1 MTYKFNQIPIE
12 LKNTPHWILWRSELR
27 EGKKTKVPYQINGEM
42 AQSNNKRSWSTFPTI
57 IKFFEKGGYD
67 GIGFMFSKDDPF
79 IGIDI
84 DHCVSEGALTELA
97 EDVIETVQSYTEY
110 SPSGEGIHIIAKGK
124 LPLKGPGT
132 GRKNPTLGLEVYRH
146 GRYFT
151 FTGDCL
157 DNVPVQERTE
167 EFKVLFK
174 KYLEEKP
181 KPVPKTTVAVERED
195 ISNLTNAQL
204 WEKMFN
210 SKNGASIQSL
220 FQGHLINGDHSSTD
234 MALCNHLAFWTDKD
248 PIKMDDMF
256 RESSLIREKW
266 DKPHSSDGRTYGQM
280 TIDTA
285 ILATPSTIS
294 DFEPQQEKPYEI
306 YISDDSQ
313 GIEDTEEIID
323 KVPNF
328 HLTELGNAERIVYY
342 HGDNIRYCNELEW
355 LIWNGKQWKEDS
367 KRKIEAIT
375 AKTLRGLYTESAA
388 EEDKYRS
395 KQFHDWAKK
404 CEKRAIRINSILDVR
419 PMVSVRKQDLD
430 SHKFL
435 FNCENGVVDL
445 KTGELL
451 QHDRDLLLT
460 KISPIPYKKD
470 AECPNWISF
479 LASIFLTPD
488 NKPDYEVIDFL
499 QKAIGYSLTGVTK
512 EQVMFFLFGN
522 GRNGKSTFINTIQDL
537 LGDYGKQTNSDTF
550 IKKRNDSGINND
562 VARLD
567 GARFVSAV
575 ESEEGQQLSEALV
588 KQITGGEKMSA
599 RFLRQEY
606 FEFTPE
612 FKVFFTTNHKP
623 IIKGSDEGIWRRIKL
638 IPFTVTIPKDKIDYD
653 LPDKL
658 SKEMPGILKWAVD
671 GCLKWQVEGLKEP
684 KAVMEATASYREDM
698 DILGPFLEEN
708 CTIQVNSKIEAK
720 SLYENYTKWC
730 YQNNELELKN
740 RVFYRQLEIR
750 GFKKEK
756 GAKNKTFIHGITFN
770 QYVGA
775 GLFQDNESE
784 IDGKS
789 QKDDGKGYQGVT
801 GGLSESNPNNVTSIN
816 RKKL

>member
-1 MTYKFNQIPIE
+1 MRYKFNQIPTE
-12 LKNTPHWILWRSELR
+12 LKNTPHWILWRSEVR
-27 EGKKTKVPYQINGEM
+27 NGKKTKVPYQINGEM

-57 IKFFEKGGYD
+57 IKFYEQGDYD

-84 DHCVSEGALTELA
+84 DHCIQEGALTSLA
-97 EDVIETVQSYTEY
+97 EDVIEIVNSYTEY
-110 SPSGEGIHIIAKGK
+110 SPSGDGIHIIAKGK

-132 GRKNPTLGLEVYRH
+132 GRKNVDIGLEVYRH

-157 DNVPVQERTE
+157 DQVSVEDRTDE
-167 EFKVLFK
+167 LKILFE
-174 KYLEEKP
+174 KYLKEKS
-181 KPVPKTTVAVERED
+181 KPEKKQSTTSFERKD
-195 ISNLTNAQL
+195 ITSLSNAEL
-204 WEKMFN
+204 WEQMFD
-210 SKNGASIQSL
+210 SKSGAAIKDL
-220 FQGHLINGDHSSTD
+220 FQGMLINGDHSSTD

-248 PIKMDDMF
+248 AVKMDSMF
-256 RESSLIREKW
+256 RESSLLREKW

-285 ILATPSTIS
+285 ILSTPSTIA
-294 DFEPQQEKPYEI
+294 DYEPPEEKKYEV
-306 YISDDSQ
+306 YISDNS
-313 GIEDTEEIID
+313 IEDTEEIID
-323 KVPNF
+323 EAPKF
-328 HLTELGNAERIVYY
+328 HLTELGNAERIAYY
-342 HGDNIRYCNELEW
+342 HGENVRYCNELEW
-355 LIWNGKQWKEDS
+355 LIWNGKHWHEDS
-367 KRKIEAIT
+367 KRQIEAIT
-375 AKTLRGLYTESAA
+375 AKTLRAIYGEAKAT
-388 EEDKYRS
+388 EDKYQS
-395 KQFHDWAKK
+395 KLLHDWAKK
-404 CEKRAIRINSILDVR
+404 CERRSIRINSILDVR
-419 PMVSVRKQDLD
+419 PMVSVKKKELD
-430 SHKFL
+430 SHSFL
-435 FNCENGVVDL
+435 FNCDNGVIDL

-451 QHDRDLLLT
+451 PHDRDLLLT
-460 KISPIPYKKD
+460 KISPIKYD
-470 AECPNWISF
+470 RNAECPNWKAF
-479 LASIFLTPD
+479 LESIFKTPAGE
-488 NKPDYEVIDFL
+488 PDYELIKYL

-522 GRNGKSTFINTIQDL
+522 GRNGKSTFINIIQEL
-537 LGDYGKQTNSDTF
+537 LGDYGRQTNSDTF
-550 IKKRNDSGINND
+550 LKKRNDSGINND

-623 IIKGSDEGIWRRIKL
+623 IVKGSDEGIWRRIML

-658 SKEMPGILKWAVD
+658 AKEMPGVLRWAVE
-671 GCLKWQVEGLKEP
+671 GCMKWQAEGLRAPEAV
-684 KAVMEATASYREDM
+684 KAATAEYREDM
-698 DILGPFLEEN
+698 DILAPFIDEN
-708 CTIQVNSKIEAK
+708 CTVNSSVRIEAK
-720 SLYENYTKWC
+720 SMYENYTKWC

-740 RVFYRQLEIR
+740 RAFYRQLEVR

-756 GAKNKTFIHGITFN
+756 GTGNKNFILGITLN
-770 QYVGA
+770 KLA
-775 GLFQDNESE
+775 GSNLFSTENEV
-784 IDGKS
+784 K
-789 QKDDGKGYQGVT
+789 
-801 GGLSESNPNNVTSIN
+801 NNVTPIN

>member
-1 MTYKFNQIPIE
+1 MTHQFHNIPVE

-42 AQSNNKRSWSTFPTI
+42 AQSNNKRSWSTFPTA

-84 DHCVSEGALTELA
+84 DHCVNEGALTELA

-132 GRKNPTLGLEVYRH
+132 GRKNPGIGLEVYRH

-151 FTGDCL
+151 FTGDSL
-157 DNVPVQERTE
+157 GEVSIVDRTDE
-167 EFKVLFK
+167 LKVLFD
-174 KYLEEKP
+174 KYLKEKEMPAP
-181 KPVPKTTVAVERED
+181 KVRTEQRERED
-195 ISNLTNAQL
+195 FSSLSNADL
-204 WEKMFN
+204 WERMFN
-210 SKNGASIQSL
+210 SKSGGNIKDL
-220 FQGHLINGDHSSTD
+220 FQGLLINGDHSSTD

-248 PIKMDDMF
+248 ASKMDSMF
-256 RESSLIREKW
+256 RESSLLREKW
-266 DKPHSSDGRTYGQM
+266 DKQHSGDGRTYGQM

-294 DFEPQQEKPYEI
+294 DFEPPEEKKYEI
-306 YISDDSQ
+306 YISDEQ
-313 GIEDTEEIID
+313 HEIEDTEEIID

-355 LIWNGKQWKEDS
+355 LIWNGKQWQEDS
-367 KRKIEAIT
+367 KRNIEALA
-375 AKTLRGLYTESAA
+375 AKTLRGLYQESKT
-388 EEDKYRS
+388 EEDRYRA
-395 KQFHDWAKK
+395 KQLNDWAKK

-419 PMVSVRKQDLD
+419 PMVSIKKKDLD
-430 SHKFL
+430 AHKFL
-435 FNCENGVVDL
+435 FNCDNGVIDL
-445 KTGELL
+445 RTGELTN
-451 QHDRDLLLT
+451 HERDLLFS
-460 KISPIPYKKD
+460 KISPIEYKKS
-470 AECPNWISF
+470 AECPNWMSF
-479 LASIFLTPD
+479 LESIFLTPD
-488 NKPDYEVIDFL
+488 GKADHELIEYL
-499 QKAIGYSLTGVTK
+499 QKAIGYALTGDTK

-522 GRNGKSTFINTIQDL
+522 GRNGKSTFINVIQDI
-537 LGDYGKQTNSDTF
+537 LGDYSRQTNSDTF
-550 IKKRNDSGINND
+550 LKKKNDSGINND

-623 IIKGSDEGIWRRIKL
+623 IIKGGDNGIWRRIKL
-638 IPFTVTIPKDKIDYD
+638 IPFTVTIPEEKIDAD
-653 LPDKL
+653 LPEKL
-658 SKEMPGILKWAVD
+658 KMEMPGVLRWVVE
-671 GCLKWQVEGLKEP
+671 GCLKWQAEGLKDP
-684 KAVMEATASYREDM
+684 KAVKEATKGYREDM
-698 DILGPFLEEN
+698 DILGPYINEN
-708 CTIQVNSKIEAK
+708 CTVSDDEKIEAK
-720 SLYENYTKWC
+720 TLFENYKKWC
-730 YQNNELELKN
+730 YQNDEMDLKN
-740 RVFYRQLEIR
+740 RSFYRQLEVR
-750 GFKKEK
+750 GFKKEN
-756 GAKNKTFIHGITFN
+756 GPKNKVYFHGLTLNKFAGANLFAEVKEEVNEENLIN
-770 QYVGA
+770 Q
-775 GLFQDNESE
+775 SE
-784 IDGKS
+784 GNKP
-789 QKDDGKGYQGVT
+789 T
-801 GGLSESNPNNVTSIN
+801 N

>member
-1 MTYKFNQIPIE
+1 MRYKFNQIPAE
-12 LKNTPHWILWRSELR
+12 LKNTPHWILWRSEVR
-27 EGKKTKVPYQINGEM
+27 NGKKTKVPYQINGEM

-57 IKFFEKGGYD
+57 IKFYEQGDYD

-84 DHCVSEGALTELA
+84 DHCIQEGALTSLA
-97 EDVIETVQSYTEY
+97 EDVIETVNSYTEY
-110 SPSGEGIHIIAKGK
+110 SPSGDGIHIIAKGK

-132 GRKNPTLGLEVYRH
+132 GRKNVDLGLEVYRH

-157 DNVPVQERTE
+157 DQVPVEDRTE
-167 EFKVLFK
+167 ELKVLFE
-174 KYLEEKP
+174 KYLKEKP
-181 KPVPKTTVAVERED
+181 KPEKKQSTTSFERED
-195 ISNLTNAQL
+195 ITSLSNAEL
-204 WEKMFN
+204 WERMFD
-210 SKNGASIQSL
+210 SKSGAAIKDL
-220 FQGHLINGDHSSTD
+220 FQGMLINGDHSSTD

-248 PIKMDDMF
+248 SAKMDSMF
-256 RESSLIREKW
+256 RESSLLREKW

-285 ILATPSTIS
+285 ILSTPSTIA
-294 DFEPQQEKPYEI
+294 DYEPPEEKKYEV
-306 YISDDSQ
+306 YISDNS
-313 GIEDTEEIID
+313 IEDTEEIID
-323 KVPNF
+323 EAPKF
-328 HLTELGNAERIVYY
+328 HLTELGNAERIAYY
-342 HGDNIRYCNELEW
+342 HGENVRYCNELEW
-355 LIWNGKQWKEDS
+355 LIWNGKHWHEDS
-367 KRKIEAIT
+367 KRQIEAIT
-375 AKTLRGLYTESAA
+375 AKTLRAIYGEAKVT
-388 EEDKYRS
+388 EDKYQS
-395 KQFHDWAKK
+395 KMLHDWAKK
-404 CEKRAIRINSILDVR
+404 CERRTIRINSILDVR
-419 PMVSVRKQDLD
+419 PMVSVKKKELD
-430 SHKFL
+430 SHSFL
-435 FNCENGVVDL
+435 FNCDNGVIDL

-451 QHDRDLLLT
+451 PHDRDLLLT
-460 KISPIPYKKD
+460 KISPIKYD
-470 AECPNWISF
+470 RNAECPNWKAF
-479 LASIFLTPD
+479 LESIFKTHTGGADHELI
-488 NKPDYEVIDFL
+488 NYL

-522 GRNGKSTFINTIQDL
+522 GRNGKSTFINIIQDL
-537 LGDYGKQTNSDTF
+537 LGDYGRQTNSDTF
-550 IKKRNDSGINND
+550 LKKRNDSGINND

-623 IIKGSDEGIWRRIKL
+623 IVKGSDEGIWRRIML
-638 IPFTVTIPKDKIDYD
+638 IPFTITIPKDKIDYD

-658 SKEMPGILKWAVD
+658 AKEMPGVLRWAVE
-671 GCLKWQVEGLKEP
+671 GCMKWQTEGLRAPEAV
-684 KAVMEATASYREDM
+684 KAATAEYREDM
-698 DILGPFLEEN
+698 DILAPFIDEN
-708 CTIQVNSKIEAK
+708 CTVNSSVRIEAK

-740 RVFYRQLEIR
+740 RAFYRQLEVR

-756 GAKNKTFIHGITFN
+756 GTGNKNFILGITLN
-770 QYVGA
+770 KLA
-775 GLFQDNESE
+775 GSNLFSTENE
-784 IDGKS
+784 DK
-789 QKDDGKGYQGVT
+789 
-801 GGLSESNPNNVTSIN
+801 NNVTPIN

>member
-1 MTYKFNQIPIE
+1 MRYKFNQIPAE
-12 LKNTPHWILWRSELR
+12 LKNTPHWILWRSEVR
-27 EGKKTKVPYQINGEM
+27 NGKKTKVPYQINGEM

-57 IKFFEKGGYD
+57 IKFYEQGDYD

-84 DHCVSEGALTELA
+84 DHCIQEGALTSLA
-97 EDVIETVQSYTEY
+97 EDVIETVNSYTEY
-110 SPSGEGIHIIAKGK
+110 SPSGDGIHIIVKGK

-132 GRKNPTLGLEVYRH
+132 GRKNVDLGLEVYRH

-157 DNVPVQERTE
+157 DQVPVEDRTDE
-167 EFKVLFK
+167 LKVLFE
-174 KYLEEKP
+174 KYLKEKP
-181 KPVPKTTVAVERED
+181 KPEKKQSTTSFERED
-195 ISNLTNAQL
+195 ITSLSNAEL
-204 WEKMFN
+204 WERMFG
-210 SKNGASIQSL
+210 SKSGGAIKDL
-220 FQGHLINGDHSSTD
+220 FQGMLINGDHSSTD

-248 PIKMDDMF
+248 AAKMDSMF
-256 RESSLIREKW
+256 RESSLLREKW

-285 ILATPSTIS
+285 ILSTPSTIA
-294 DFEPQQEKPYEI
+294 DYEPPEEKKYEV
-306 YISDDSQ
+306 YISNNS
-313 GIEDTEEIID
+313 IEDTEEIID
-323 KVPNF
+323 ETPKF
-328 HLTELGNAERIVYY
+328 HLTELGNAERIAY
-342 HGDNIRYCNELEW
+342 HHGENVRYCNELEW
-355 LIWNGKQWKEDS
+355 LIWNGKHWHEDS
-367 KRKIEAIT
+367 KRQIEAIT
-375 AKTLRGLYTESAA
+375 AKTLRAIYGEAKAT
-388 EEDKYRS
+388 EDKYQS
-395 KQFHDWAKK
+395 KMLHDWAKK
-404 CEKRAIRINSILDVR
+404 CERRTIRINSILDVR
-419 PMVSVRKQDLD
+419 PMVSVKKKELD
-430 SHKFL
+430 AHNFL
-435 FNCENGVVDL
+435 FNCDNGVIDL

-451 QHDRDLLLT
+451 SHDRDLLLT
-460 KISPIPYKKD
+460 KLSPIKYD
-470 AECPNWISF
+470 RNAECPNWKAF
-479 LASIFLTPD
+479 LESIFKTHTGAADHELI
-488 NKPDYEVIDFL
+488 NYL

-522 GRNGKSTFINTIQDL
+522 GRNGKSTFINVVQDI
-537 LGDYGKQTNSDTF
+537 LGDYGRQTNSDTF
-550 IKKRNDSGINND
+550 LKKRNDSGINND

-623 IIKGSDEGIWRRIKL
+623 IVKGSDEGIWRRIML
-638 IPFTVTIPKDKIDYD
+638 IPFTVTIPKDNIDYD

-658 SKEMPGILKWAVD
+658 AKEMPGVLRWAVE
-671 GCLKWQVEGLKEP
+671 GCMKWQSEGLRAPEAV
-684 KAVMEATASYREDM
+684 KAATAEYREDM
-698 DILGPFLEEN
+698 DILAPFIEEN
-708 CTIQVNSKIEAK
+708 CTVNSSVRIEAK

-740 RVFYRQLEIR
+740 RAFYRQLEVR

-756 GAKNKTFIHGITFN
+756 GTGNKNFVIGITLN
-770 QYVGA
+770 KLA
-775 GLFQDNESE
+775 GSNLFSTENE
-784 IDGKS
+784 DK
-789 QKDDGKGYQGVT
+789 
-801 GGLSESNPNNVTSIN
+801 NNVTPIN